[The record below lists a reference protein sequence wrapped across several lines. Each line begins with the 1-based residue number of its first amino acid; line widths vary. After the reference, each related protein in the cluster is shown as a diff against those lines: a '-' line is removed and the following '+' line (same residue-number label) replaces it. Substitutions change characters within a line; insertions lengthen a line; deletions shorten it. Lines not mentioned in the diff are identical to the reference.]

1 MNKYAEVYKHDS
13 ERERERKKGTKYKTH
28 LRMMDYLYK

>member
-13 ERERERKKGTKYKTH
+13 ERERKKGTKYKTH